1 MLKMQQCN
9 TERNAL
15 KTVFEK
21 IPRDTLT
28 QIAQFVDPTSLEG
41 QVIQEILNPMDSPAS
56 ESSTMV
62 QTLRQKWVNSKPR
75 NRFSYLMEGYVDSY
89 LHGKCFNKYGDL
101 SKSAL
106 EEMVNCHSK
115 WDRMMRQHGQGRQY
129 RDDIRRL
136 CFLFQLE
143 LPQANELMWS
153 AGQIFDFGDFR
164 DYVLTD
170 CLNRKIFD
178 PDKVDEELKK
188 EGLAPLFPDDNA
200 KNRKIG

>member
-1 MLKMQQCN
+1 MQQCN
-9 TERNAL
+9 TGRNAL
-15 KTVFEK
+15 KTFFEK
-21 IPRDTLT
+21 IPGDTLT
-28 QIAQFVDPTSLEG
+28 QIARFIDPASLEG
-41 QVIQEILNPMDSPAS
+41 QVIREVLCPVDSSAS
-56 ESSTMV
+56 ESSTV
-62 QTLRQKWVNSKPR
+62 IQTLRQEWVKSKPR
-75 NRFSYLMEGYVDSY
+75 NRFSYLMEIYVDSY
-89 LHGKCFNKYGDL
+89 LHGECFHKYGDL

-136 CFLFQLE
+136 CFLFQLK

-170 CLNRKIFD
+170 CLKRGIFD
-178 PDKVDEELKK
+178 PDQVDEILKK
-188 EGLAPLFPDDNA
+188 EGLLPLFPDDNA
-200 KNRKIG
+200 KNRKIR